1 MAYLHEIIFYEA
13 KNSTVPMEH
22 LVYGLLGA
30 WYQSGQTL
38 NDYYVYEKEGMYI
51 SYSKRVPEVCP
62 SCKKEWNRIENP
74 NSEEYICEECRLIG
88 MG

>member
-1 MAYLHEIIFYEA
+1 MKHGKRYQGYRKNMRKWNAYG
-13 KNSTVPMEH
+13 S
-22 LVYGLLGA
+22 
-30 WYQSGQTL
+30 WL
-38 NDYYVYEKEGMYI
+38 ND
-51 SYSKRVPEVCP
+51 VCP